1 MSRILVLGAGFV
13 AGPLVKY
20 LTGKDH
26 QITVASQFLA
36 EAQAIADDFPTI
48 SISELNVADEDS
60 LGVLVAEHDLTIS
73 FVPYQFHVN
82 VANQCIKY
90 SKHMITASYEF
101 PEMKALHQQA
111 IDNDV
116 CILNEIGLDPGIDHL
131 SAMQMIDSINE
142 NGGTLKSF
150 VSWCGGLPAPS
161 SNNNPLGYK
170 FAWAPKSVLLAL
182 LNNATFLKAGEVVT
196 VDAEQ
201 LLENVQKVTL
211 SSGME
216 LEGYPNRDSVS
227 YRDIYGLDDADE
239 VFRGTLRYPGFSEI
253 LQCCKELGL
262 LDQNTNLELDANA
275 SISWKSLLENNVT
288 NLEQLLFNKSELV
301 NDAIIWLGLLD
312 SNQTVGNANSMID
325 AFCQLLIEKLSYA
338 EDEVDMVVLQHE
350 LISINAQGMKEV
362 RHSTLILE
370 GDSDGYSAMAK
381 TVGTPA
387 AIAADLILSGV
398 IEDRGVVLPMS
409 SGIYTPILA
418 ALEEQG
424 IKLDESLITEKID

>member
-1 MSRILVLGAGFV
+1 
-13 AGPLVKY
+13 VKY
-20 LTGKDH
+20 LTDKEH
-26 QITVASQFLA
+26 EITVASQFLE

-48 SISELNVADEDS
+48 SISELNVADDGS
-60 LGVLVAEHDLTIS
+60 LGALVFEHDLTIS

-82 VANQCIKY
+82 VAKQCIKY

-101 PEMKALHQQA
+101 PEIKALHQQA
-111 IDNDV
+111 VDKNI

-142 NGGTLKSF
+142 NGGSLKSF
-150 VSWCGGLPAPS
+150 VSWCGGLPALS

-182 LNNATFLKAGEVVT
+182 LNSATFLKAGKVVT

-201 LLENVQKVTL
+201 LLKNVQKVIL

-227 YRDIYGLDDADE
+227 YRDIYGLDDAEE

-262 LDQNTNLELDANA
+262 LDQNTNLELDAN
-275 SISWKSLLENNVT
+275 SPVSWKSLLEDNVT
-288 NLEQLLFNKSELV
+288 NLEQLLSNKSKLV
-301 NDAIIWLGLLD
+301 YDAITWLGLLD
-312 SNQTVGNANSMID
+312 INQTVGNANSMID
-325 AFCQLLIEKLSYA
+325 AFCQLLIEKLSYT

-350 LISINAQGMKEV
+350 LISINAQDIKEI
-362 RHSTLILE
+362 RHSTIILE
-370 GDSDGYSAMAK
+370 GDVDGYSAMAK

-398 IEDRGVVLPMS
+398 IEDRGVVLPMN

-424 IKLDESLITEKID
+424 ITLDESLVTEKTD